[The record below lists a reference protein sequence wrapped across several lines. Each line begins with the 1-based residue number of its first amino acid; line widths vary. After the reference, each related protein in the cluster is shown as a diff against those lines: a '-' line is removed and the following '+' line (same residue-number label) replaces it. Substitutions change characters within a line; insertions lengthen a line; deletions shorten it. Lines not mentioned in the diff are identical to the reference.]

1 MHVHTGACTSTWLSG
16 LSCARLPASTCL
28 YKQSAFSS
36 WIREGGRFLERV
48 HVCMPGCVSARARG
62 VCVAAAESLPL
73 SPSLS
78 SSSLLL
84 LLRFSFSIDLLR
96 AASLLF
102 ILRLHPPPPPPL
114 LPPPPQHRFLCRWME
129 AGSPGDRS
137 HGRDALPVGLGGVSA
152 LWFRVCVFMGEC
164 WLFGKWAI
172 VALFYRLLID
182 GIARC
187 DQVCF
192 RLVSRYTETALH
204 GDCVPGKRS
213 CFCALVGL
221 YPTPRRPHL
230 SVCSRGDQR
239 VHVMRGFYAHC
250 PRAAVP
256 DADALL

>member
-1 MHVHTGACTSTWLSG
+1 MTERIVVRASACIYLS
-16 LSCARLPASTCL
+16 LQA
-28 YKQSAFSS
+28 
-36 WIREGGRFLERV
+36 ERV
-48 HVCMPGCVSARARG
+48 FLLNTRRWTLSWARARMHAWMCECARSG
-62 VCVAAAESLPL
+62 RLRCCCWKP
-73 SPSLS
+73 PSLS

-152 LWFRVCVFMGEC
+152 LWFRVCVCVCLCLSRVCVFMGEC